1 MQAFWDW
8 LGDNEWSAWL
18 GLAFIFGIV
27 ETTTLDLV
35 FLMLAAGAG
44 SGALASLA
52 GASFVWQMLIA
63 IAVSVV
69 MIGVVRPIAKRHMRV
84 PHRVRTGAAALVG
97 QTAVVL
103 ERVDG
108 DDGRIKLA
116 GEVWSARSFDG
127 RTVVEPGKNV
137 AVIEIDGATA
147 LVLPSDDPV

>member
-1 MQAFWDW
+1 MQGFWDW

-35 FLMLAAGAG
+35 FLMLAAGAA
-44 SGALASLA
+44 SGALASVL
-52 GASFVWQMLIA
+52 GAPLMAQILIA
-63 IAVSVV
+63 IGVSVI

-97 QTAVVL
+97 QSAIVL

-108 DDGRIKLA
+108 DTGRIKLA
-116 GEVWSARSFDG
+116 GEVWTARSFDG
-127 RTVVEPGKNV
+127 RTAIEPGQNV
-137 AVIEIDGATA
+137 DVIEIDGATA
-147 LVLPSDDPV
+147 LVLPGDDPV